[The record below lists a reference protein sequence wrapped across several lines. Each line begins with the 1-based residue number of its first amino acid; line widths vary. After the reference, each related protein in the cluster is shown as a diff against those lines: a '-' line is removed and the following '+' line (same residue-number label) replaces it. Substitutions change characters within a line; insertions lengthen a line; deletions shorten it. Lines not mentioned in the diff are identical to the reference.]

1 MLKTFDHYM
10 KILIAPDKFKG
21 TLSAESIC
29 AIIEKA
35 ILQYDGS
42 IQVLKHPMADGGDG
56 TLDLLKLYLDLDE
69 TSVQTVDP
77 LGRKIEA
84 SYVHQ
89 GSTAYI
95 ELASASGYVLLND
108 NERSPL
114 HSSTYGTGLMIRHAI
129 ENGFSK
135 IVLLLGGSA
144 TNDAGTGILHALG
157 FKFKDK
163 KSKPIRPSG
172 ITLSQVEE
180 ITHDQSIDLK
190 NIQFK
195 LFCDVNNPLYG
206 PSGAAFTYAKQKGAS
221 PEEIVLLDKGLKQFA
236 QLILNIPGKDINA
249 IPGAGAAG
257 GVPAGIAA
265 FLNSEIVSGTQE
277 LIQLTGLENKLTC
290 SDIIISGEGCVDE
303 QSTMGKVVHGVQS
316 LCVKHNKPLYLFAGI
331 SRLESNSFIDSNR
344 IYTTSA
350 FASSAQESIDNAE
363 KFLIMA
369 AEKFIQDVLKP
380 QEWIR

>member
-1 MLKTFDHYM
+1 MLKTFDQYM

-29 AIIEKA
+29 AIIERA
-35 ILQYDGS
+35 ILQYDDS

-56 TLDLLKLYLDLDE
+56 TLDLLKLYLDLEE

-77 LGRKIEA
+77 LGRNIEA

-95 ELASASGYVLLND
+95 ELASASGFVLLNEK
-108 NERSPL
+108 ERSPL

-129 ENGFSK
+129 ESGFSK

-144 TNDAGTGILHALG
+144 TNDAGTGILSALG
-157 FKFKDK
+157 FEFKDR
-163 KSKPIRPSG
+163 KSKSIRPSG

-206 PSGAAFTYAKQKGAS
+206 PSGAAFTYAKQKGAT
-221 PEEIVLLDKGLKQFA
+221 PEEILLLDKGLKQFA
-236 QLILNIPGKDINA
+236 QLILNITGKDINA

-257 GVPAGIAA
+257 GVPAGLAA
-265 FLNSEIVSGTQE
+265 FLNSEFVSGTQE
-277 LIQLTGLENKLTC
+277 LIQLTGLENKLTS

-331 SRLESNSFIDSNR
+331 SRLEGNSFIDSNR

-350 FASSAQESIDNAE
+350 FALSAQESIDNAE
-363 KFLIMA
+363 KFLILA

-380 QEWIR
+380 QEWIQ